1 MNVSCIA
8 IDDEPAA
15 LTIIEEYAALI
26 PFLTLKKTFV
36 SAKEALAFLK
46 KERVDCV
53 FLDIKMPDLL
63 GTDFARIL
71 QGQTQVIFTTA
82 YPEFAVQGFDVQ
94 ALDYLLKP
102 IEFNRFL
109 QAANRVYTP
118 LSQRVEGQ
126 SYIFVKEGYDWV
138 RVPLSEI
145 QYVQSDTNLLF
156 IYERSRR
163 VITRMTVTELLRILP
178 TERFLRV
185 HKSYIVAIDAIL
197 KIERHQLVLPKI
209 TIPIGESYRE
219 SVERLLLG

>member
-15 LTIIEEYAALI
+15 LAVIEEYTHLV
-26 PFLTLKKTFV
+26 PFLDLKQTFV
-36 SAKEALAFLK
+36 SPKEALAFLK

-53 FLDIKMPDLL
+53 FLDIKMPDAL

-102 IEFNRFL
+102 IEFPRFL
-109 QAANRVYTP
+109 QAANRVYAQQ
-118 LSQRVEGQ
+118 SQRVEGQ
-126 SYIFVKEGYDWV
+126 GYIFVKEGYDWV
-138 RVPLSEI
+138 RVSLGEI
-145 QYVQSDTNLLF
+145 QYIQSDTNLLF

-178 TERFLRV
+178 SERFLRV
-185 HKSYIVAIDAIL
+185 HKSYIVAIEAIL
-197 KIERHQLVLPKI
+197 KIERHQLVLAKT

-219 SVERLLLG
+219 SVERVLLG